1 MQTLGWSFQLECLL
15 GNDLEIGAH
24 VEGSGGGEGSK
35 RGRKEKLS
43 GDTSLRS
50 VSAVPWGALELGW
63 PISDAMS

>member
-1 MQTLGWSFQLECLL
+1 MQTLGWSLATRMSVRE
-15 GNDLEIGAH
+15 DLEIGAH